1 MVLLTYMPVDSP
13 PSSRRAWERRAGRA
27 LLRLALR
34 RRGWGEIDDIESI
47 LWKGP
52 QGKPFLKNGGLH
64 FNISHSGGAA
74 ACAVE
79 DCPVGLDLQTER
91 SFTPSLAARIM
102 APGEEAL
109 VRRAP
114 NADDALTQL
123 WTCKESWMKLT
134 GLGFSQGIKETA
146 FTALGDCPHPVGEG
160 PCFRSRKF
168 PGFWLT
174 EACPQ
179 PFLLEVEVVE
189 LPRE

>member
-1 MVLLTYMPVDSP
+1 MVFLTYMPGDF
-13 PSSRRAWERRAGRA
+13 PSASRRAWERRAGRA
-27 LLRLALR
+27 LLCLALR
-34 RRGWGEIDDIESI
+34 RRGWGEIEDIESI
-47 LWKGP
+47 LGKGP
-52 QGKPFLKNGGLH
+52 QGKPFLKTGGLH

-102 APGEEAL
+102 APGEEEL

-134 GLGFSQGIKETA
+134 GLGFSQGIKESA
-146 FTALGDCPHPVGEG
+146 FTALGDCPRPAGEG
-160 PCFRSRKF
+160 PCFRSQKL

-189 LPRE
+189 LPGE